1 MTMTATAMVS
11 MNSSEPATPT
21 AMMTPVS
28 AYLGTGVMKTTLICG
43 KEMEYGILVEMMMG
57 RL

>member
-1 MTMTATAMVS
+1 MTMTATAVVS
-11 MNSSEPATPT
+11 MNSSEPTTPI
-21 AMMTPVS
+21 AMMTSVS
-28 AYLGTGVMKTTLICG
+28 AHSGTGEMKITLICG